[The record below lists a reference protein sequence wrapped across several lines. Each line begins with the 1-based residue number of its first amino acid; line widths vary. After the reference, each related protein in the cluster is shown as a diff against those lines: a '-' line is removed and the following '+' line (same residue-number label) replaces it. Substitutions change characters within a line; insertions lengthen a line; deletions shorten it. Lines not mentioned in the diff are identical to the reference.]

1 MSVTEQLNI
10 LLANTYAL
18 YLKTQNYHWH
28 VKGLHFKSLH
38 GLFEE
43 QYLALAEAVDEIA
56 ERIRILGDKAPA
68 TFSEFNELKTLSD
81 GSSDYDPS
89 GMLTDLGEDHQKIIE
104 MFNESIELASKN
116 HDEGSV
122 ALFSERIAAHE
133 KMRWMLEASQA

>member
-1 MSVTEQLNI
+1 MSVTKQLNT
-10 LLANTYAL
+10 LLANTYGI

-43 QYLALAEAVDEIA
+43 QYTSLAAAVDEIA
-56 ERIRILGDKAPA
+56 ERIRILGEKAPA
-68 TFSEFNELKTLSD
+68 SFAAFNELKTLSD
-81 GSSDYDPS
+81 GSTDYDAS
-89 GMLTDLGEDHQKIIE
+89 GMITDLSDDHQKIIQ
-104 MFNESIELASKN
+104 MLNESIVLASDA

-122 ALFSERIAAHE
+122 ALFSERIAEHE